1 MCFAFAFCLAIT
13 IQNGRRPETLN
24 VDLEVNLFFS
34 HFIEPAPA
42 IATLA
47 SETTATTIVTTTVT
61 TTTTT
66 TTATTTTTTTTST
79 TTTATSMKTE
89 IVTTTKIN
97 VSGKTL

>member
-1 MCFAFAFCLAIT
+1 MLCFCFLFSYH
-13 IQNGRRPETLN
+13 NSKWEETRN
-24 VDLEVNLFFS
+24 IKCGFGSKPFFS

-42 IATLA
+42 IATPA
-47 SETTATTIVTTTVT
+47 SATTATAI
-61 TTTTT
+61 
-66 TTATTTTTTTTST
+66 ATTTTTITTTNTTSKT